1 MARHLFWIVLLT
13 LAGPAWAQS
22 AWAQSAPAIDL
33 PALAAAAAKRWPQPV
48 RVGDLL
54 GKDVVKPVEAQP
66 VLGHVA
72 AVARRPD
79 GGLEMIVDYGGVFG
93 VGAHPIAVPVEAM
106 ALIGPY
112 LTVEGITPEQL
123 DGFPTVG
130 VPLPVRLGPNET
142 IHVGIVRPFH

>member
-1 MARHLFWIVLLT
+1 MVRHVFWIALLT
-13 LAGPAWAQS
+13 LAGPV
-22 AWAQSAPAIDL
+22 WAQSAPAIDI
-33 PALAAAAAKRWPQPV
+33 PALAAAAARRWPQPV

-72 AVARRPD
+72 AVSHRPD
-79 GGLEMIVDYGGVFG
+79 GGLNVIVDYGGLFG

-112 LTVEGITPEQL
+112 LTVEGFTPEQL

-130 VPLPVRLGPNET
+130 VPRPAVLGPNET
-142 IHVGIVRPFH
+142 IQVGIVRPFH